1 VEDTQ
6 PKFEGVEV
14 TIAGKKYIMPPLTL
28 KQVRV
33 HDEDLKKL
41 NSATVATDGDS
52 LNAATRVIQAAMSR
66 NYPDITTDQLE
77 DMIDLGNI
85 HELAQAILGVNQLKK
100 AMALAATSL

>member
-28 KQVRV
+28 KQVRMNQ
-33 HDEDLKKL
+33 ENLKKL
-41 NSATVATDGDS
+41 NSATVATDEES
-52 LNAATRVIQAAMSR
+52 LGAAIQIIQTAMAR

-85 HELAQAILGVNQLKK
+85 HELAQAIMGVNQLKK